1 AVGRTS
7 KVSGSAAIS
16 GTQLTSATFTVDMA
30 SVASDK
36 SQRDS
41 RFRDSSV
48 MDTAQY
54 PNGTFNLTQPVALG
68 SIPAPGKKLTAH
80 ATGNLTLH
88 CVTPSRCRARSRSP
102 SAIST

>member
-1 AVGRTS
+1 MIPGEDEPRVLRPCCGTATTAVAADGSWTVGSGSQAGHRVHETLVGQSTTAVGRTS

-48 MDTAQY
+48 
-54 PNGTFNLTQPVALG
+54 
-68 SIPAPGKKLTAH
+68 
-80 ATGNLTLH
+80 
-88 CVTPSRCRARSRSP
+88 
-102 SAIST
+102 